1 MIYLEMGTQFP
12 VNLLWKSSML
22 YCETTLNALTG
33 RYGVVGKHTVYTV
46 PKERSSALPPSKLR
60 NASLMLSMVWATAEK
75 SDTIP
80 YSWHQPT
87 YGHSPKYTL

>member
-1 MIYLEMGTQFP
+1 MGTQFP

-22 YCETTLNALTG
+22 CCDSLLNALTG

-46 PKERSSALPPSKLR
+46 PKERSYALPLSKLR

-75 SDTIP
+75 SDTILSFP